1 MLWFLATDG
10 IPSLEQANK
19 ALTDQTWQQPINWW
33 ITYCF
38 LGMTAFSGFLFWI
51 HYTRANRAEKL
62 VQDLMTADAEAERA
76 RLPVQ
81 IETLGILKRIE
92 AMVTDMWKRSL
103 KDD

>member
-38 LGMTAFSGFLFWI
+38 LGMTAIAGFLFWI
-51 HYTRANRAEKL
+51 HYTRANRADKL
-62 VQDLMTADAEAERA
+62 LEDLRLADVEAEKA
-76 RLPVQ
+76 RLP
-81 IETLGILKRIE
+81 IFLELTATLKRIE
-92 AMVTDMWKRSL
+92 SMVTDLWKRSL